1 MQAIDSLMTLEK
13 NCRVNQDANSL
24 GKILV
29 CIVNMVRVVR
39 STWCGVFIVPG
50 EPGVACARG
59 VVGGGESYLN
69 CNLDNEHSCPGK

>member
-29 CIVNMVRVVR
+29 CIVNICY
-39 STWCGVFIVPG
+39 TAKAWNDLNDQIVSLTK
-50 EPGVACARG
+50 V
-59 VVGGGESYLN
+59 
-69 CNLDNEHSCPGK
+69 DF

>member
-29 CIVNMVRVVR
+29 CIVNICYTAKAWNDLNDQIVSLTKVDFY
-39 STWCGVFIVPG
+39 SHILAIFILYSG
-50 EPGVACARG
+50 AR
-59 VVGGGESYLN
+59 
-69 CNLDNEHSCPGK
+69 